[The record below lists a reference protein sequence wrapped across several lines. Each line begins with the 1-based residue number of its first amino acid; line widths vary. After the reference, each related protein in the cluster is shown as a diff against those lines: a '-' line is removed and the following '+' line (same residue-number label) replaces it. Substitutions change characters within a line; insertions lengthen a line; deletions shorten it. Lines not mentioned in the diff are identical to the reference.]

1 MQIVIDANGTAR
13 CIYAE
18 AIDLTV
24 LGAVSIERASYV
36 EPDAL
41 GQWCASLAPLGG
53 PTLGPFA
60 LRSEALAAEQHWLTA
75 NWL

>member
-1 MQIVIDANGTAR
+1 MEIVFDPKGAAR

-41 GQWCASLAPLGG
+41 GQWRVSLAPLGG
-53 PTLGPFA
+53 PPLGPFA
-60 LRSEALAAEQHWLTA
+60 LRSEALAAEHRWLTA